1 MKQMINTQ
9 PKNNL
14 VAVDRLELDHMDLE
28 DVLEVV
34 VVVGVD

>member
-14 VAVDRLELDHMDLE
+14 VAVDKLELDHMDLLKRK
-28 DVLEVV
+28 VAGAAVV
-34 VVVGVD
+34 VD